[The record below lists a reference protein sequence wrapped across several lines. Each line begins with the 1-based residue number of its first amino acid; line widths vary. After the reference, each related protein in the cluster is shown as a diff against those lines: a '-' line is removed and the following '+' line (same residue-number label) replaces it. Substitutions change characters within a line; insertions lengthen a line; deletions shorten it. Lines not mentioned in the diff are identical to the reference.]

1 MQNGSAN
8 SVCEASSAFV
18 ASGSWQ
24 TPTAAAS
31 LKLTSQRDGAHAKAP
46 ASMVPSFTAGANA
59 PFRAIAALSDVSV
72 NLRTLSR
79 LTQRRQTLCS
89 VSSRASCTWTRDD
102 VKTSRHPLVYKSYRQ
117 CGIRPASLFSTSTT
131 RRLKLEDEVPNSSA
145 SRSST
150 EVSAHFFLQQQLMFH
165 LCSKMKCRLPN
176 PMCIS
181 NLHMSIL
188 FGNDRSQ
195 GFP

>member
-1 MQNGSAN
+1 MQTGSAN

-31 LKLTSQRDGAHAKAP
+31 LKLTSRRDDAHAKAP
-46 ASMVPSFTAGANA
+46 ASMVPPFTAGANV
-59 PFRAIAALSDVSV
+59 PFRAIAALSDASV

-102 VKTSRHPLVYKSYRQ
+102 VKASRHPLVYKPYRQ

-150 EVSAHFFLQQQLMFH
+150 EVSAHFFSPTTAYVPLMFEDD
-165 LCSKMKCRLPN
+165 
-176 PMCIS
+176 
-181 NLHMSIL
+181 MSPPKSDVYFELTYVHSI
-188 FGNDRSQ
+188 RK
-195 GFP
+195 

>member
-1 MQNGSAN
+1 MGVQKGSAN

-46 ASMVPSFTAGANA
+46 ASMVPSFTAGANV
-59 PFRAIAALSDVSV
+59 PFRAIAALSHASV

-102 VKTSRHPLVYKSYRQ
+102 VKASRHPLVYKPYRQ

-131 RRLKLEDEVPNSSA
+131 RRLKLEDEVPNFSA

-150 EVSAHFFLQQQLMFH
+150 EVSAHFFSPTTAYVPLMFEDD
-165 LCSKMKCRLPN
+165 
-176 PMCIS
+176 
-181 NLHMSIL
+181 MSPPKSDVYFELTYVHSI
-188 FGNDRSQ
+188 RK
-195 GFP
+195 

>member
-102 VKTSRHPLVYKSYRQ
+102 VKASRHPLVYKSYRQ

-145 SRSST
+145 SRNST